1 MSETN
6 KEKKAKVSK
15 IMVDAQGQSVP
26 AQYVKQY
33 DRERDRVARRI
44 EKRFIDAHAYL
55 ARVKASTL
63 ADIACLQAFG
73 AKDGAGLGGAKGNV
87 QFTSFDALIRVRLDA
102 RTMVEFDDRFRQ
114 AQELIFQ
121 YADELAGATG
131 EQDIVTIIRAAFKP
145 NAGGMLARSRVM
157 GLFRLNIKAEKWQ
170 MAMDLLRECQFVK
183 SGKTYLYVETR
194 PTQGDDF
201 EMIPLDIAAI
211 DPAVCE
217 KEDSARPSAAQQAQ

>member
-1 MSETN
+1 ME
-6 KEKKAKVSK
+6 EKQKKQKAVK

-26 AQYVKQY
+26 AEYVKPY

-44 EKRFIDAHAYL
+44 EKRFREANAYV
-55 ARVKASTL
+55 ARVKAATL
-63 ADIACLQAFG
+63 ADIAGLQAFG
-73 AKDGAGLGGAKGNV
+73 TKDGAGLGGAKGNV

-114 AQELIFQ
+114 AQDLIFA

-157 GLFRLNIKAEKWQ
+157 GLFRLNIKAEKWLR
-170 MAMDLLRECQFVK
+170 AMDLLRECQFVK

-194 PTQGDDF
+194 QTAASDF

-211 DPAVCE
+211 EPAA
-217 KEDSARPSAAQQAQ
+217 KEDKEASARTSDAQQAQ

>member
-1 MSETN
+1 MP
-6 KEKKAKVSK
+6 KAKNSTPK
-15 IMVDAQGQSVP
+15 IMTDAQGQQVP
-26 AQYVKQY
+26 AQYVKPY
-33 DRERDRVARRI
+33 DRERDRVARRV
-44 EKRFIDAHAYL
+44 EKRFRDAHAYI
-55 ARVKASTL
+55 ARVKAATL
-63 ADIACLQAFG
+63 ADIAALQAFG
-73 AKDGAGLGGAKGNV
+73 SKDGAGLGGAKGNV

-131 EQDIVTIIRAAFKP
+131 EQDIVTIIRAAFRP
-145 NAGGMLARSRVM
+145 SAGGMLARSRVM

-170 MAMDLLRECQFVK
+170 RAMELLKECQFVK

-194 PTQGDDF
+194 KTSADDY

-211 DPAVCE
+211 DAAANE
-217 KEDSARPSAAQQAQ
+217 KEESARPSEAQQAQ